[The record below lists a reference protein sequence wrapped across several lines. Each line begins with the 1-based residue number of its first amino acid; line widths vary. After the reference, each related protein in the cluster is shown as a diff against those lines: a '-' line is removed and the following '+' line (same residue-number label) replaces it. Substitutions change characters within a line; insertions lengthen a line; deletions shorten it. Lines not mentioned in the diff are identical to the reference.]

1 MPFIEVLDPTS
12 APRVTERALAA
23 RSGSLAGRTIGFLS
37 NGKANAE
44 RLLESIERQV
54 RARIGDFSVVKAG
67 KTATMAAPE
76 SVMERL
82 RRCDV
87 VATAI
92 AD

>member
-1 MPFIEVLDPTS
+1 MRFIEVFDPTS
-12 APRVTERALAA
+12 APRATERALAA
-23 RSGSLAGRTIGFLS
+23 RGGSLAGRTLGFLS

-44 RLLESIERQV
+44 LLLEGIEVQL
-54 RARIGDFSVVKAG
+54 RARIGDFAVVKAG

-76 SVMERL
+76 SVLERL

-87 VATAI
+87 VVTAI